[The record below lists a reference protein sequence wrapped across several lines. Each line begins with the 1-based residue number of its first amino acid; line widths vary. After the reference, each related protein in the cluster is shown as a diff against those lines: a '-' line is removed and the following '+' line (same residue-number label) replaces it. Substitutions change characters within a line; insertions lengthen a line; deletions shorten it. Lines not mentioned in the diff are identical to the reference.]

1 MRRASLALLCLL
13 LNACQRSPVGQDAAS
28 APTGGAASR
37 LERAAIESGAIAD
50 PAKVSPV
57 GLFQRSHEAGRDAL
71 CVVPGPDGAL
81 RFGLEAV
88 FGAAPPSGAVP
99 GDYDLV
105 ECTACGLVYA
115 DPMLAGGGALYDWLT
130 SFPKYHAQG
139 RWEWAKLK
147 ELLVAE
153 GRPVR
158 LLELGAGQGD
168 FLPRMSRGRRYASC
182 VSDLSESEQIARAA
196 AGDRMA
202 QSALVNRHM
211 PVVWR
216 VAFRM
221 LGDRQEAEDVTQ
233 ETFLR
238 AWKMLPD
245 WEARARTPRPAFP
258 ARAQ

>member
-1 MRRASLALLCLL
+1 MS
-13 LNACQRSPVGQDAAS
+13 
-28 APTGGAASR
+28 
-37 LERAAIESGAIAD
+37 
-50 PAKVSPV
+50 
-57 GLFQRSHEAGRDAL
+57 EA
-71 CVVPGPDGAL
+71 VVP
-81 RFGLEAV
+81 
-88 FGAAPPSGAVP
+88 
-99 GDYDLV
+99 
-105 ECTACGLVYA
+105 
-115 DPMLAGGGALYDWLT
+115 
-130 SFPKYHAQG
+130 
-139 RWEWAKLK
+139 
-147 ELLVAE
+147 
-153 GRPVR
+153 
-158 LLELGAGQGD
+158 AGQGD

-245 WEARARTPRPAFP
+245 WEARAKFSTWACTVAINLCRDRMKKKAPVLMETLPEREAADLPPDQALHQKQAGTRIQALIDGLPERQKEALTLCAFEGLGNKDAAAAMQVSVEALESLLSRARRTLRQAL
-258 ARAQ
+258 AEGQQE